1 MSKKLPLDEEFNYF
15 ISNQNEL
22 VKRYN
27 KKILVIRGKSVVGSY
42 RTFEAAYKNAVKKY
56 PLGTFLIQECIA
68 GEKAY
73 TTYCYS
79 PRIKF

>member
-1 MSKKLPLDEEFNYF
+1 MPRKLPLDEEFNYF

-22 VKRYN
+22 VKHYN

-42 RTFEAAYKNAVKKY
+42 RTFETAYKNSVKKY

-79 PRIKF
+79 PRVKF